1 MNKKYRHRKFL
12 LKKNTTN
19 NKIGIKESNSLSG
32 STTTK
37 TEILEAGDSRK
48 KTSEN
53 EEPPINPTKN
63 EASFI
68 IQRNPSR
75 SDNNNNNN
83 QIKNNLKPKI
93 NVLTNKK
100 SEKIEEKIEEQKCK
114 FNGYSNNEILLFFFL
129 ALFMTILIAFDY
141 SNVISH
147 VSSLVYFK
155 LISV

>member
-75 SDNNNNNN
+75 SDNNNNN

-141 SNVISH
+141 SNIISH

>member
-12 LKKNTTN
+12 LKQNTTN

-32 STTTK
+32 STIRK
-37 TEILEAGDSRK
+37 TEIIEAG
-48 KTSEN
+48 EN
-53 EEPPINPTKN
+53 EETPITPTIN

-75 SDNNNNNN
+75 SDNNNNN
-83 QIKNNLKPKI
+83 QIKNNLKPRI

-147 VSSLVYFK
+147 VSSLVYIK
-155 LISV
+155 LISIS